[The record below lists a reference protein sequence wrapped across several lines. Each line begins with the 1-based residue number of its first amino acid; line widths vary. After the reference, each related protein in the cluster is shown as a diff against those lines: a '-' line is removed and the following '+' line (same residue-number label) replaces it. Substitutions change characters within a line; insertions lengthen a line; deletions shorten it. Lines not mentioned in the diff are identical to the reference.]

1 MNKLNNKFAVGC
13 LIQWYEV
20 EIVEEYLRSVKKS
33 LDDVENKQNVTID
46 LYFNTSQALEKIDEN
61 KISFIEIKNKY
72 CKLLEDI
79 FDYDFNFYDSNNY
92 KIKLHESKH
101 NKELH
106 TIADYRREFNDKYC
120 EKVDV
125 LMWGETDSI
134 LPKQTFQ
141 VLDNLHTQAKDTT
154 PKYVSFF
161 GICKMW
167 DKSWEILEHP
177 DFTDKPFIEN
187 DYDNWW
193 SLKYTMSADEMY
205 KINEKVEEL
214 DVRTLNQFKF
224 NGCGLVISSE
234 VIKAGVNIPR
244 SVFFVHEDTAFQ
256 NVMIKLFGNSIPQ
269 YVIKNILL
277 VHNRNHPKKRMYI
290 KDERIDGTMNEK
302 RRSNDWY
309 VKANKMSESNCYN
322 IFNPNYKS
330 LTWNDVWK

>member
-1 MNKLNNKFAVGC
+1 MIRINNKLAIGC
-13 LIQWYEV
+13 LVQWYEI
-20 EIVEEYLRSVKKS
+20 EIVEEYIESLKKA
-33 LDDVENKQNVTID
+33 LDGIENKENVIVD
-46 LYFNTSQALEKIDEN
+46 FKLVINQELEKIDESQTTVD
-61 KISFIEIKNKY
+61 KIITRFEKMI
-72 CKLLEDI
+72 DG
-79 FDYDFNFYDSNNY
+79 F
-92 KIKLHESKH
+92 
-101 NKELH
+101 ELDVTEELV
-106 TIADYRREFNDKYC
+106 TIADYRRWFNDYYC

-134 LPKQTFQ
+134 LPKQTFE

-167 DKSWEILEHP
+167 DESWKILEHP

-214 DVRTLNQFKF
+214 DVRTLNDFKF

-277 VHNRNHPKKRMYI
+277 VHNRNHPKKRMYVGG
-290 KDERIDGTMNEK
+290 ELGGTMNEK

-309 VKANKMSESNCYN
+309 VKANKMSEQNCYN
-322 IFNPNYKS
+322 ITNPNYKS
-330 LTWNDVWK
+330 YTWEDVWKK